1 MAKPKS
7 TFISETTSRA
17 GTRRTM
23 MLAAVSA
30 AATGFGLA
38 LIDPAFAQQT
48 PKGSKAP
55 AKARPVAPAGPNQQL
70 VDAAKRC
77 GRVGQ
82 ICLAH
87 CIRLTRAGDKSLA
100 DCMQAVRAML
110 PVCAAIGQ
118 LAAQDAKRLK
128 DMARLCVSVCS
139 DCEDECRKHEFHHV
153 ECKNCAEACAAMIT
167 ACKAVLGA

>member
-1 MAKPKS
+1 MAKQKDTS
-7 TFISETTSRA
+7 IAETTSHIRS
-17 GTRRTM
+17 RRT
-23 MLAAVSA
+23 LLLGAAAA
-30 AATGFGLA
+30 AATGLGL
-38 LIDPAFAQQT
+38 PATAQQT
-48 PKGSKAP
+48 PNIKASKAP
-55 AKARPVAPAGPNQQL
+55 AKTKPAATPAVPNQQI

-87 CIRLTRAGDKSLA
+87 CIRLTRAGDTSLA
-100 DCMQAVRAML
+100 DCMKAVRAML
-110 PVCAAIGQ
+110 PVCAAISQ

-153 ECKNCAEACAAMIT
+153 ECKNCAEACAAMIS
-167 ACKAVLGA
+167 ACKTVLGA